1 VEHRSPTY
9 PSLKKAKYEWRYA
22 LIVNAMFA
30 AFLLITFALYSFS
43 GMSARQFFGST
54 IALWICIAP
63 VVPIFLIGA
72 FLAPLALPIDQDF
85 SERLKNSDA
94 ARASNWNLVLGCISL
109 IAVLVYAVGATLG
122 FFPYG
127 LLLNAIS
134 GSFSCLGGVLLAKWY
149 HGSLVALEQ

>member
-1 VEHRSPTY
+1 MDRRSPTY

-30 AFLLITFALYSFS
+30 AFLLISFILYSFS
-43 GMSARQFFGST
+43 GMSARQFFGG
-54 IALWICIAP
+54 IIGLWIFISP
-63 VVPIFLIGA
+63 VVPIFFVGA
-72 FLAPLALPIDQDF
+72 FLAPLAIPVDQNF

-134 GSFSCLGGVLLAKWY
+134 GIFSCLGGVLLAKWY